1 MASMNDF
8 DDSMKKSN
16 LYYEVEVSNNA
27 CNNKNPP
34 TLMCTVVF
42 PTWITRWWCN

>member
-16 LYYEVEVSNNA
+16 LYYEVEVSNGTA
-27 CNNKNPP
+27 LNNKIP
-34 TLMCTVVF
+34 
-42 PTWITRWWCN
+42 